1 MKPTDVKSSIH
12 ISLGVEYKNI
22 FGKSY
27 TPNWSEVFVF
37 KIVKDTEQTTCKIK
51 YLNGEK
57 IVGIF
62 YEKELQ
68 KTSQTVF
75 SIKKVIMKKGDKL
88 CVKSKVNNTIN
99 NLRLIFAK
107 LIFTSITFCKFC
119 DFLANSQTFVPNL
132 FLSICKNK
140 FWQNYCE
147 EYF

>member
-119 DFLANSQTFVPNL
+119 DFLANSRTFVP
-132 FLSICKNK
+132 IK
-140 FWQNYCE
+140 FVFVYLQK
-147 EYF
+147 

>member
-37 KIVKDTEQTTCKIK
+37 KIVKDTVQTTRKIK

-68 KTSQTVF
+68 KTSQTMF
-75 SIKKVIMKKGDKL
+75 SIKKVMKKKGDKL

-107 LIFTSITFCKFC
+107 LIFTAITFCKFC
-119 DFLANSQTFVPNL
+119 DFLANSRTFVP
-132 FLSICKNK
+132 IK
-140 FWQNYCE
+140 FVFVYLQK
-147 EYF
+147 

>member
-27 TPNWSEVFVF
+27 APNWSEVFVF
-37 KIVKDTEQTTCKIK
+37 KIVKDTVQTTRKIK

-68 KTSQTVF
+68 KTSQCLAL
-75 SIKKVIMKKGDKL
+75 KK
-88 CVKSKVNNTIN
+88 
-99 NLRLIFAK
+99 
-107 LIFTSITFCKFC
+107 
-119 DFLANSQTFVPNL
+119 
-132 FLSICKNK
+132 
-140 FWQNYCE
+140 
-147 EYF
+147 

>member
-1 MKPTDVKSSIH
+1 MKPADVKSRIH
-12 ISLGVEYKNI
+12 INLGVEYKNI
-22 FGKSY
+22 FGKRY

-37 KIVKDTEQTTCKIK
+37 KIVKDTVQTTHKIK
-51 YLNGEK
+51 YLYGEK

-75 SIKKVIMKKGDKL
+75 SIKKVMKKKGDKL
-88 CVKSKVNNTIN
+88 CVNKSKVNNTIN

-119 DFLANSQTFVPNL
+119 DFLENSRTFVPT
-132 FLSICKNK
+132 K
-140 FWQNYCE
+140 FVFVYLQK
-147 EYF
+147 

>member
-37 KIVKDTEQTTCKIK
+37 KIVKDTVQTTRKIK

-68 KTSQTVF
+68 KTSQCLAL
-75 SIKKVIMKKGDKL
+75 KK
-88 CVKSKVNNTIN
+88 
-99 NLRLIFAK
+99 
-107 LIFTSITFCKFC
+107 
-119 DFLANSQTFVPNL
+119 
-132 FLSICKNK
+132 
-140 FWQNYCE
+140 
-147 EYF
+147 